1 MFAKPPIGRHKSEL
15 TTPCLLLDLDAAE
28 SNIARMAAFFEK
40 SSCKVRPHSKTHKSP
55 WIARKQMQAGA
66 IGITCAKVQ
75 EAKAFIQAGID
86 PILIANQVV
95 GRSRIEET
103 AALATIADVTV
114 CIDQFENACELSA
127 AAQRHGVSLQY
138 LIEVDVGLGRCG
150 VPPGN
155 ATLDLLCRVSRL
167 PSLAFKGVMGY
178 EGGVFV
184 DDAAEKIRIT
194 RERNQALVETAQL
207 LQSKGFRVEIVS
219 AGGSNTFALTGSC
232 PGITEVQAGS
242 YVTMDAWNSRY
253 GIDFRQAISIL
264 TTVISRPTAGRVVT
278 DAGIKALS
286 TDHGLPRGRQP
297 SRARVRSA
305 ERGTRKADTGKLC
318 AGNLGRRE
326 NRNHSQSRL
335 HDDSALRL
343 LRRNQKGS
351 GCRRTSDCDPGGR
364 ALTARDLGA
373 LAEPQ
378 NRGYR

>member
-286 TDHGLPRGRQP
+286 TDHGLPEVVSHPGLAFEALNEEHGRL
-297 SRARVRSA
+297 
-305 ERGTRKADTGKLC
+305 TRKAV
-318 AGNLGRRE
+318 RRKS
-326 NRNHSQSRL
+326 RSARKSKSLQSRL

-364 ALTARDLGA
+364 VLTARDLGA